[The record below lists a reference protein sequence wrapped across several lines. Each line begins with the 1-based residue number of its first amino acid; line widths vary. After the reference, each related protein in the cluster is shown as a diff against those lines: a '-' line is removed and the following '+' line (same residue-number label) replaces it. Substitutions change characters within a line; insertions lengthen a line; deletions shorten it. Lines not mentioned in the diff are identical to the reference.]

1 MIDEP
6 RERAAMERG
15 RHARELLDDPAL
27 AEAFAKVD
35 AALIE
40 AWRKT
45 PHRDTE
51 ARESYFRAATLLP
64 KVRDALGEMVT
75 NGDLSA
81 ATLRALSG
89 ERPGIV
95 ARMVGR

>member
-1 MIDEP
+1 
-6 RERAAMERG
+6 MERG
-15 RHARELLDDPAL
+15 RHARELLDDPVL

-51 ARESYFRAATLLP
+51 ARESYFRAASLLP
-64 KVRDALGEMVT
+64 KVRDALGEFMT
-75 NGDLSA
+75 NGELSA

-89 ERPGIV
+89 ERPGVIE
-95 ARMVGR
+95 RLRGRG